1 MVSLVCMSMT
11 FNVFLDLH
19 FESSDAKIVAASLLV
34 TKNVYGKVLDVAD
47 RINQE
52 LQTSSR

>member
-19 FESSDAKIVAASLLV
+19 FESCDTKIVEVSMLV
-34 TKNVYGKVLDVAD
+34 TNDEVLDVGD
-47 RINQE
+47 
-52 LQTSSR
+52 

>member
-19 FESSDAKIVAASLLV
+19 FESRDAKIVAASMLV
-34 TKNVYGKVLDVAD
+34 TKNVYGKVLDVGD